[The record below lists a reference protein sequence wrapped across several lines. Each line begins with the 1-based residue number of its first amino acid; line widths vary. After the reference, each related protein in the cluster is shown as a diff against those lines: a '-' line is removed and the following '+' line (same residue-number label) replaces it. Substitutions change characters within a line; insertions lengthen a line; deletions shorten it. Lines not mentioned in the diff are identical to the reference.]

1 MRTKR
6 SFLCLMSCLV
16 VLFAF
21 LPGNALAADGPSGDI
36 VTRVEDMEFSSL
48 ADAFANIAASDDK
61 TGTVEIIGD
70 IEMEESV
77 TVPDGADIK
86 LIDNGIK
93 HSITMASSTESQSQK
108 AAFIIERGGSLTI
121 DGPNLTFTR
130 QAYNGGA
137 SGIIICH
144 GKITLES
151 GTLDFNNRM
160 EHRRARLDSGLRQ
173 RC

>member
-16 VLFAF
+16 VLIAF
-21 LPGNALAADGPSGDI
+21 LPGNALAADGPSGNI
-36 VTRVEDMEFSSL
+36 VARVEDMEFSSL

-77 TVPDGADIK
+77 TVPDGVDIK

-108 AAFIIERGGSLTI
+108 AAL
-121 DGPNLTFTR
+121 
-130 QAYNGGA
+130 
-137 SGIIICH
+137 
-144 GKITLES
+144 
-151 GTLDFNNRM
+151 
-160 EHRRARLDSGLRQ
+160 
-173 RC
+173 